1 MKASEGVIAPSEAK
15 VNFFQ
20 RYPTDVGERLGFAF
34 GVLIDE
40 ENHEKEG
47 YAVYS
52 IRNDESRN
60 QDKSIGIFSK

>member
-1 MKASEGVIAPSEAK
+1 LQLGCK
-15 VNFFQ
+15 VTKNADWVQCDF
-20 RYPTDVGERLGFAF
+20 GERLGFAF